1 MDEMNL
7 AAEGA
12 VAAPILLHES
22 AEDLIRCP
30 FVKPLRDQLAYQ
42 FVFHLV
48 QLGKLPGLEQA
59 RDHSEEQDTGEV
71 IPCRTPLNF
80 MPVPQQSLP
89 LPLFR
94 VSLALRLSCHMFLL
108 FWLMAPSMVRGPA
121 GRCKPFSDESESSC
135 SESEI
140 RHSESNERNLF
151 RRADTSRYI
160 FGDFPVA
167 AGIRSSVRRSL
178 PQKRESKISGTESS
192 AVDMESSAENFESG
206 AADSESDV
214 RNLFHVTG
222 NRFRFN
228 SP

>member
-1 MDEMNL
+1 MNEMNL

-12 VAAPILLHES
+12 VATSILLDES
-22 AEDLIRCP
+22 AEN
-30 FVKPLRDQLAYQ
+30 FVRRPPVKSLVDQLSHQ
-42 FVFHLV
+42 FVFQLA
-48 QLGKLPGLEQA
+48 QLGKPLGLQQT
-59 RDHSEEQDTGEV
+59 RDHPEEQDSGEV
-71 IPCRTPLNF
+71 IPCRAPLNSV
-80 MPVPQQSLP
+80 PVPQQSLP
-89 LPLFR
+89 LSLLC

-121 GRCKPFSDESESSC
+121 GRRKLFSDESESSC

-151 RRADTSRYI
+151 RRADKLRYI
-160 FGDFPVA
+160 VGDFLVA
-167 AGIRSSVRRSL
+167 AGIPSSVRRSL

-206 AADSESDV
+206 AANLESDV
-214 RNLFHVTG
+214 RNLFHVAG